1 MTRRVPLLS
10 QATDSAMQV
19 RDIIKDKTSA
29 LITVRATDSLKNAI
43 SKLDYERIGATLVV
57 NENDQL
63 VGMLSERDLVGVL
76 AEYGDRALIANV
88 GALMTRRI
96 FGCAPEDTIQDAMA
110 WMVHHR
116 VRHLPVV
123 EDGRVLGIISIG
135 DVVKHLVDET
145 EKEPRVLEAVLV
157 NSA

>member
-1 MTRRVPLLS
+1 
-10 QATDSAMQV
+10 MQV
-19 RDIIKDKTSA
+19 IDILKDKNNA

-57 NENDQL
+57 NQDDHL
-63 VGMLSERDLVGVL
+63 VGMLSERDLIGVL
-76 AEYGDRALIANV
+76 AEYGDRALLANV

-96 FGCAPEDTIQDAMA
+96 FGCAPEDSIQDAMA

-123 EDGRVLGIISIG
+123 EAGRVLGIISIG
-135 DVVKHLVDET
+135 DVVKHLVDEPG
-145 EKEPRVLEAVLV
+145 KEPRVLEDVV
-157 NSA
+157 VEPS